1 MFLDKISYCLICL
14 YIIILP
20 LIRSEVEI
28 SRQKPADV
36 ILALIMLSYLLQIII
51 SEQSRSKF
59 IDGIKDFFTNY
70 LSVFMGILA
79 LMMLVSVSY
88 AVEKKLALSE
98 SIRFI
103 VYIIIYFI
111 IKYDLNSKKCTI
123 GMIKSYIFS
132 TLILCLFG
140 IYQYFTGYG
149 LEGKFRENYGY
160 LRYKITANMDNP
172 NNLAAFL
179 ILAIFPMIMLAIYEK
194 EKVKKIFYIILSTLI
209 FTNII
214 LTGSRNAIIGIIVGV
229 VILAIVYNFRLFILM
244 ILLGVISIFIPVIRT
259 RLMAITDK
267 TQNQSRLYLWEI
279 AKRMIKDHP
288 LFGVGNG
295 NYVSLYDKYT
305 DIYPQ
310 FKFYNEHRFPC
321 HNSYL
326 KIESELGIIGGISFI
341 GILISALIQMKKFIS
356 TTQDEFYKF
365 FYTGFLASMI
375 SFYVMNLSD
384 NLFFVPKTTSYFW
397 ILLAISQGIM
407 FKVKSDKS
415 YLF

>member
-1 MFLDKISYCLICL
+1 MFLHKISYCLICL

-28 SRQKPADV
+28 AGQKLADV
-36 ILALIMLSYLLQIII
+36 ILALIILSYLVQLVICKESI
-51 SEQSRSKF
+51 SKF
-59 IDGIKDFFTNY
+59 IDGIKDFFTSY
-70 LSVFMGILA
+70 LSIFMSILA
-79 LMMLVSVSY
+79 LMMLISVSY
-88 AVEKKLALSE
+88 AVDKSLALSE

-140 IYQYFTGYG
+140 VYQYFTGYG

-194 EKVKKIFYIILSTLI
+194 EKIKKIFYIILSTLI
-209 FTNII
+209 FTNLI
-214 LTGSRNAIIGIIVGV
+214 LTGSRNAIIGIMVGV
-229 VILAIVYNFRLFILM
+229 VILAIVYSFRLVILM
-244 ILLGVISIFIPVIRT
+244 ALLGGISIFIPVIRT

-267 TQNQSRLYLWEI
+267 TQNESRVYLWEI
-279 AKRMIKDHP
+279 AKKMIKDHP

-295 NYVSLYDKYT
+295 NYATLHDKYT
-305 DIYPQ
+305 EIYPQ
-310 FKFYNEHRFPC
+310 FKFYMDIKAT

-341 GILISALIQMKKFIS
+341 GILISALIQVKKFIS

-375 SFYVMNLSD
+375 SFYVMNISD

-407 FKVKSDKS
+407 FRVKSNKS